1 MKFQTVRGTIRKLL
15 RKIGYGVYKIDS
27 SEFYNFENL
36 LYAVLN
42 NDKYVKYVQIGANDG
57 VRFDPM
63 FDFVRKN
70 HKFVTGLLLEP
81 VKEYFEELKLNYLRF
96 TKIFPIQTAIH
107 NSKKSMVMYTVGS
120 HSCVLNSEHVFGMSS
135 FDKNHLLKS
144 GDVLESDIIEEEVSC
159 CTISELLNEYNFVDI
174 NVLILDTEG
183 YDFEILHELDL
194 SQISPKVILFEHGI
208 KESTMTL
215 QNLQTLLSKF
225 NLFGYQTT
233 MVNNDAIVVKTNF
246 LLNKF
251 RV

>member
-1 MKFQTVRGTIRKLL
+1 MKFQTVRGATRKLL

-57 VRFDPM
+57 IRVDPM

-70 HKFVTGLLLEP
+70 HKFITGLLLEP
-81 VKEYFEELKLNYLRF
+81 VKKYFEQLKFNYLRF
-96 TKIFPIQTAIH
+96 TKITPIQIAIH
-107 NSKKSMVMYTVGS
+107 NSKKSMVIYTAGS
-120 HSCVLNSEHVFGMSS
+120 HSGTLNSEQVFGMSS

-144 GDVLESDIIEEEVSC
+144 GYVLESNIIEEEVPC
-159 CTISELLNEYNFVDI
+159 CTLSELLNEYNFVDI

-183 YDFEILHELDL
+183 YDFEILRELDL
-194 SQISPKVILFEHGI
+194 SQINPKIVLFEHGF

-215 QNLQTLLSKF
+215 QNFETLLSKF

-233 MVNNDAIVVKTNF
+233 IVNNDAIAVKTNF
-246 LLNKF
+246 LLDNF